1 MVNKIKNNGGF
12 IVAFIILYKYGY
24 RIGLI
29 VKSANCDIIEIKIK
43 DIFRISL
50 TAGDD
55 KNGSNKKKTGDRKKI
70 SR

>member
-1 MVNKIKNNGGF
+1 MVNKIKNNVG
-12 IVAFIILYKYGY
+12 FIILYKYGY

-50 TAGDD
+50 IAGDD